1 MQANAFCFDGDPALG
16 QRAGHFEKTVGERG
30 LAMVDV
36 RDDAEIPYELRVHF
50 FRLPIFSIAGRIR
63 MARAIFRR
71 ACCIRTSDT
80 RGAKTVPYKRP
91 VCHNSQA
98 PSACR
103 AIVGERK
110 SCLTRVELCERS
122 LVLQGQRLYL
132 TGELSRHRVS
142 AILTR
147 LRPATPAD
155 ETLQSG
161 QTPVEVIV
169 TNEADTAVMPD
180 EAKLLHKLRMRII
193 PFVFLLYVIS
203 FLDRIN
209 IGFAALTMN
218 KELAISSKQFGLVAG
233 IFFFGYFLF
242 EIPSNLL
249 LHRIGARIWIARILI
264 TWGILAM
271 VTGLVH
277 SVQQLY
283 LVRFLL
289 GLAEAGYFPGIVLY
303 LTYWF
308 RQREQAQM
316 IALFLTGIPVTSI
329 LGAPVSGFILDHVH
343 WLSLGSWRW
352 LLILEGI
359 PAVVCGVL
367 TYFLLP
373 SRPAEAKFLGQE
385 EKEWI
390 AAELAREEG
399 EKLASHSISAGKAL
413 LIGRIWHLAL
423 IGFTV
428 NNGMYMLNFW
438 MPQLVKSLTSG
449 ISNSLIGLLVM
460 IPHLVGLPVM
470 VLVSRS
476 SDRKQERR
484 YHAAIPAIAA
494 GIALA
499 SLGATH
505 SIFPTILLLAV
516 AAMGIYSVY
525 GPFYSLPGD
534 FLTGFAAA
542 SGIALVSSVAN
553 LGGFAGPYAIG
564 WISQKTGSLYGGLAV
579 AGVSLFASATLMMF
593 LPRRLRGNASES
605 G

>member
-1 MQANAFCFDGDPALG
+1 MPAEETH
-16 QRAGHFEKTVGERG
+16 R
-30 LAMVDV
+30 
-36 RDDAEIPYELRVHF
+36 
-50 FRLPIFSIAGRIR
+50 S
-63 MARAIFRR
+63 RR
-71 ACCIRTSDT
+71 THA
-80 RGAKTVPYKRP
+80 
-91 VCHNSQA
+91 
-98 PSACR
+98 
-103 AIVGERK
+103 
-110 SCLTRVELCERS
+110 
-122 LVLQGQRLYL
+122 
-132 TGELSRHRVS
+132 
-142 AILTR
+142 
-147 LRPATPAD
+147 
-155 ETLQSG
+155 
-161 QTPVEVIV
+161 EVIV
-169 TNEADTAVMPD
+169 PNETDSAVMPD
-180 EAKLLHKLRMRII
+180 EARTIHKLKMRII
-193 PFVFLLYVIS
+193 PFVFVLYIVS

-218 KELAISSKQFGLVAG
+218 KELAISSQQFGLVAG

-249 LHRIGARIWIARILI
+249 LHKIGARIWIARILI

-271 VTGLVH
+271 LSGLVH
-277 SVQQLY
+277 SVHQLY
-283 LVRFLL
+283 AVRFLL

-308 RQREQAQM
+308 RQRDQAQM
-316 IALFLTGIPVTSI
+316 IALFLAGIPVTSI
-329 LGAPVSGFILDHVH
+329 LGSPLSGFILDHAH

-373 SRPAEAKFLGQE
+373 NRPAEAKFLNQK
-385 EKEWI
+385 EKYWI
-390 AAELAREEG
+390 AAELAREER
-399 EKLASHSISAGKAL
+399 EKLASHKISAVQAL
-413 LIGRIWHLAL
+413 MNRRVWHLGL
-423 IGFTV
+423 IGFTL
-428 NNGMYMLNFW
+428 NTGMYSMNFW
-438 MPQLVKSLTSG
+438 MPQLVKSLSSG

-470 VLVSRS
+470 VMVSRS
-476 SDRKQERR
+476 SDRKHERR

-505 SIFPTILLLAV
+505 SIFPTILLLSF
-516 AAMGIYSVY
+516 AALGIYSVY
-525 GPFYSLPGD
+525 GPFYCLPGD

-553 LGGFAGPYAIG
+553 LGGFAGPYATG

-579 AGVSLFASATLMMF
+579 AGVSLFASATLMLL
-593 LPRRLRGNASES
+593 LPRRLRGNKGES